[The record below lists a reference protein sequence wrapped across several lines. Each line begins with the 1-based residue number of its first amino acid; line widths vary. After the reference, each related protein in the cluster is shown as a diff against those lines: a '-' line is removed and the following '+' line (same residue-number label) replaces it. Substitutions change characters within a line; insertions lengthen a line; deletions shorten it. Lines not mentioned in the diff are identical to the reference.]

1 MHRVTSGWPA
11 TTLILVFLISSCA
24 PVIAQGVGLPDVSI
38 HIDWLDQDENGE
50 AEHAYVI
57 EFSSAPIPSDWR
69 VELSHSDANG
79 TSLGNWTYRWGDA
92 NYSLEPINSTHY
104 RVVAPNNISFGDSI
118 DVEVWLEMG
127 NVPSATRTIDV
138 TQWNQPLADHE
149 ITVTTDWTLRHIMD
163 NITTNEYLLDFTGQ
177 GWQARS
183 DGVLIHDE
191 LGSGNLTIDETSE
204 DGANIYLVLNLN
216 RIWLNETMEGSELT
230 SQIFEMAGT
239 GNMTVTSENEGEN
252 TTIEAS
258 VVDSYILRSMIGGVI
273 EEQMRLEAN
282 GNLNISSVRP
292 DAEMYIDGEVSLLLV
307 EMHDVDGVRILDHT
321 QFEATAEMEMETN
334 GSYIYIDLE
343 QLYNIDRE
351 ENGVMVLQHSKFLGD
366 GTFYFSD
373 TNDDNGSIVIDGDVL
388 IFHQESV
395 NGTKTAD
402 SIHIDADITGA
413 TTGEFGVLR
422 RIDGTGQTANST
434 GAMWEV
440 NRIHE
445 ENWFNL
451 TGGGVLE
458 GMGPSQYYNETWDHE
473 VIYENYTN
481 RTIYFNWYEQSD
493 DPSQGEEWPEESPIP
508 MEEENETTDESGL
521 GDVDISRESGL
532 APSELLMGDNLGL
545 YSGDVMDLE
554 LTAHSYQSY
563 TRDGHTMQ
571 VTSWSG
577 SYLSDAS
584 TANGLVINEG
594 ILAGLIAEVSREV
607 YIDLNTTEDA
617 WFWENQSLERVLS
630 PNIVTAGENT
640 PPSIVDVRLHEG
652 RVVNEGGNLVHI
664 EVEVEDPDW
673 NLRNVTVDLTSL
685 GLGVIELNDIGQ
697 DGDIIVHDDNFTGSF
712 TYFGTDAG
720 NLSIGIDAIDA
731 WVSNSSSTT
740 IEVTHRAP
748 RLVDFTMSTYNVQR
762 GNNLT
767 VSAKPFDALGVA
779 SVAIDLRG
787 EGGELFNLSED
798 GGGVWSGVVDI
809 PAALSPGDLYLPVR
823 LEDTGGGLATV
834 TRLNLQSS
842 IAGVGGDAWDAP
854 TSSIPALHILNS
866 GPEISD
872 FAILKDGTLVTTIIV
887 PDVGDGASTYVLT
900 VNATDH
906 DVITVVQGRLGMLAP
921 VGQDTTWQT
930 MRDDGQE
937 GDAVAGDGV
946 YSIEVTVREGL
957 PTDTIELDFR
967 GIDVY
972 LTATEPALEVTVE
985 LSDEDVN
992 PLTDPTEALTNWGST
1007 VMIVLILL
1015 GIVMIGASVAIV
1027 IMLRRGGSLDE
1038 QLGLTN
1044 NIR

>member
-1 MHRVTSGWPA
+1 MHRVAPRWQA
-11 TTLILVFLISSCA
+11 TTLVLVFLTSMALPLTMADEPTYPTIS
-24 PVIAQGVGLPDVSI
+24 V
-38 HIDWLDQDENGE
+38 DWLDHDDDGNADHSYIIAFNSTTNAADFYVKVTQVMENGTE
-50 AEHAYVI
+50 VGSWN
-57 EFSSAPIPSDWR
+57 FTWD
-69 VELSHSDANG
+69 DANL
-79 TSLGNWTYRWGDA
+79 TIS
-92 NYSLEPINSTHY
+92 PINLTSHRIT
-104 RVVAPNNISFGDSI
+104 VPSNLSFGDEIVITAYDSTT
-118 DVEVWLEMG
+118 DQLLASRLVQ
-127 NVPSATRTIDV
+127 V
-138 TQWNQPLADHE
+138 TVWNQPLADHE

-163 NITTNEYLLDFTGQ
+163 NVTTNEYLLDFTGQ

-258 VVDSYILRSMIGGVI
+258 VVDSYILRSMVDGII

-282 GNLNISSVRP
+282 GNLNISSVTP
-292 DAEMYIDGEVSLLLV
+292 DAEMYIDGDVSLLLV

-321 QFEATAEMEMETN
+321 QFEATAEMEMESN

-343 QLYNIDRE
+343 QLYNIERE

-395 NGTKTAD
+395 NGSKTAD

-493 DPSQGEEWPEESPIP
+493 DPSQGEEWPERSPIP

-545 YSGDVMDLE
+545 YSGDIMDLE

-640 PPSIVDVRLHEG
+640 PPSIVGVRLHEG
-652 RVVNEGGNLVHI
+652 RAVNEGGNLVHI
-664 EVEVEDPDW
+664 EVEVEDLDW

-748 RLVDFTMSTYNVQR
+748 RLVDFTMNTYNVQR

-842 IAGVGGDAWDAP
+842 VAGVGGDAWDAP
-854 TSSIPALHILNS
+854 TTSIPVLHILNS

-872 FAILKDGTLVTTIIV
+872 FTILKDGGVVTTIIV

-930 MRDDGQE
+930 MRDDGQG
-937 GDAVAGDGV
+937 GDAVAEDGV
-946 YSIEVTVREGL
+946 YSIEITVREGL

-992 PLTDPTEALTNWGST
+992 PLTDPTEALTIWGST

-1044 NIR
+1044 NMR

>member
-1 MHRVTSGWPA
+1 MHRVAPRWPA
-11 TTLILVFLISSCA
+11 TTLLLIFLTSMALPLTMADGPTYPTILV
-24 PVIAQGVGLPDVSI
+24 
-38 HIDWLDQDENGE
+38 DWLDHDDDGNADHSYIVVFNTTTNAADFYVKVTHFMVNGTE
-50 AEHAYVI
+50 VGSWN
-57 EFSSAPIPSDWR
+57 FTWD
-69 VELSHSDANG
+69 DANL
-79 TSLGNWTYRWGDA
+79 TIS
-92 NYSLEPINSTHY
+92 PINLTSHRIT
-104 RVVAPNNISFGDSI
+104 VPSNLSFGDEIVITAYDSTNHQLLASRI
-118 DVEVWLEMG
+118 VQ
-127 NVPSATRTIDV
+127 ATV
-138 TQWNQPLADHE
+138 WNQPLEDHE
-149 ITVTTDWTLRHIMD
+149 ITVTTDWTLRHLME
-163 NITTNEYLLDFTGQ
+163 NETTNEYLLDFAGQ
-177 GWQARS
+177 GWQERS
-183 DGVLIHDE
+183 NGVLIHDE
-191 LGSGNLTIDETSE
+191 LGSGNLTIDETDE

-216 RIWLNETMEGSELT
+216 KIWLNETMEGSELT

-239 GNMTVTSENEGEN
+239 GNMTVSSEDEGEN
-252 TTIEAS
+252 TIIQAS
-258 VVDSYILRSMIGGVI
+258 VVDSYILRSMVDGII

-282 GNLNISSVRP
+282 GNLNISSVSP

-307 EMHDVDGVRILDHT
+307 EMHDIDGVRVLDHT
-321 QFEATAEMEMETN
+321 QFEATAEMEMESN

-395 NGTKTAD
+395 NGSKTAD

-413 TTGEFGVLR
+413 TTGEFGLLR

-434 GAMWEV
+434 GAMWDV

-451 TGGGVLE
+451 TGGGLLD
-458 GMGPSQYYNETWDHE
+458 GLGPSQYYNETWDHE
-473 VIYENYTN
+473 VVYDNYTN

-493 DPSQGEEWPEESPIP
+493 DPSQGEEWPEGSPIP
-508 MEEENETTDESGL
+508 MEEENQTTDESGL

-532 APSELLMGDNLGL
+532 APSELLVGDNLGL
-545 YSGDVMDLE
+545 YSGDIMDLE

-577 SYLSDAS
+577 SYLSEAS

-640 PPSIVDVRLHEG
+640 PPSIIDVRLHEG

-664 EVEVEDPDW
+664 EVEIEDPDW
-673 NLRNVTVDLTSL
+673 NLRNVTVDLATL
-685 GLGVIELNDIGQ
+685 GLGIIELNDIGQ

-712 TYFGTDAG
+712 TYFGIEAG
-720 NLSIGIDAIDA
+720 NLSIGIDAVDA
-731 WVSNSSSTT
+731 WTTNSSSRT
-740 IEVTHRAP
+740 IEVAHRAP
-748 RLVDFTMSTYNVQR
+748 RLVDFTMSSNSVQR

-779 SVAIDLRG
+779 NVAIDLRG

-798 GGGVWSGVVDI
+798 GGGVWSGVIDI
-809 PAALSPGDLYLPVR
+809 PAALSPGGIYLPVR
-823 LEDTGGGLATV
+823 LEDTGGSLATV
-834 TRLNLQSS
+834 THLNIPS
-842 IAGVGGDAWDAP
+842 AVVGVGGDAWDAP
-854 TSSIPALHILNS
+854 TSRISELQILNS

-872 FAILKDGTLVTTIIV
+872 FIILKDGNVVSSIIV
-887 PDVGDGASTYVLT
+887 PDVGDGASIYVLT

-930 MRDDGQE
+930 MRDDGQG

-967 GIDVY
+967 GVDVY
-972 LTATEPALEVTVE
+972 LAATEPVLVVDVE
-985 LSDEDVN
+985 LTDENID
-992 PLTDPTEALTNWGST
+992 PLTDPTEALKGWGST
-1007 VMIVLILL
+1007 MLVIFILL
-1015 GIVMIGASVAIV
+1015 GIVMVGAGVAIV

-1044 NIR
+1044 NMR